1 VVAITTEF
9 VERILFGPLPIAAAT
24 ASVGRKRRS

>member
-1 VVAITTEF
+1 